1 MLDHKESVAKMIG
14 LKNGGS
20 EIFQNRRDFSKTSE
34 FLSRMNSSYE
44 LGDVNHP
51 MQMYVSKVNG
61 NVSELDTL
69 ERWQDY
75 IMTQSW
81 IDDLAKFSANGD
93 ASQTISD
100 YRISYLSDT
109 IQQLVK
115 EHELNYH
122 KQLSDF
128 DESLYMD
135 DGRDDDYIDAL
146 NIIGSMG
153 KLEYGFYEMFK
164 PIGRT
169 TEKYIKV
176 KMSTDGILDITGVVG
191 LDDCEHWEWE
201 HGSRDYLRSLNNG
214 NQRYM
219 LQLSRPINDLSE
231 ETPGG
236 SVIWWKPDKPEPLEE
251 DSSDEEVEKEDTEKK
266 MRYFKPYETERMLRW
281 FGTTYIPVL
290 DIDNIYKCTVCSI
303 PQLSDDVQSNDFHL
317 DATNIAANGMDLARA
332 NIDNS
337 TSLSL
342 LTLAPKA
349 TIKVEN
355 HDERTYKIGQFL
367 KFIVS
372 GNQ

>member
-1 MLDHKESVAKMIG
+1 
-14 LKNGGS
+14 
-20 EIFQNRRDFSKTSE
+20 
-34 FLSRMNSSYE
+34 
-44 LGDVNHP
+44 
-51 MQMYVSKVNG
+51 
-61 NVSELDTL
+61 
-69 ERWQDY
+69 
-75 IMTQSW
+75 
-81 IDDLAKFSANGD
+81 
-93 ASQTISD
+93 
-100 YRISYLSDT
+100 
-109 IQQLVK
+109 
-115 EHELNYH
+115 
-122 KQLSDF
+122 
-128 DESLYMD
+128 MD
-135 DGRDDDYIDAL
+135 DGGDDDYIDAL
-146 NIIGSMG
+146 HMVGSMG
-153 KLEYGFYEMFK
+153 KLEYGFYEMSK

-191 LDDCEHWEWE
+191 LEDCEHWEWE

-231 ETPGG
+231 ENPGG
-236 SVIWWKPDKPEPLEE
+236 SVIWWRPDNPEPL
-251 DSSDEEVEKEDTEKK
+251 DGIEEVDGGEEDTEKQ

-349 TIKVEN
+349 TIQVEN

-372 GNQ
+372 GGQ

>member
-1 MLDHKESVAKMIG
+1 MLKD
-14 LKNGGS
+14 
-20 EIFQNRRDFSKTSE
+20 
-34 FLSRMNSSYE
+34 
-44 LGDVNHP
+44 
-51 MQMYVSKVNG
+51 
-61 NVSELDTL
+61 
-69 ERWQDY
+69 
-75 IMTQSW
+75 
-81 IDDLAKFSANGD
+81 
-93 ASQTISD
+93 
-100 YRISYLSDT
+100 
-109 IQQLVK
+109 
-115 EHELNYH
+115 HELNYH
-122 KQLSDF
+122 RQLSEF

-135 DGRDDDYIDAL
+135 DGRDGDYIDAV
-146 NIIGSMG
+146 NMVGSMG

-231 ETPGG
+231 ENPGG
-236 SVIWWKPDKPEPLEE
+236 SVIWWKLDKPETLSEE
-251 DSSDEEVEKEDTEKK
+251 EYSNATVKLDAEAEKL
-266 MRYFKPYETERMLRW
+266 RYYKPYEAERMLRW

-303 PQLSDDVQSNDFHL
+303 PQLSNNVKRSDFHY

-349 TIKVEN
+349 TINVEN

-367 KFIVS
+367 KFVVS
-372 GNQ
+372 GNQQTSVLAFHVRGKVYNDIQEMNHYIETWESFTNMHETLFGRELALELAEYAHPEVVEKWNSNHPDEKWIPSDWTRTLESTTPIWWDAT